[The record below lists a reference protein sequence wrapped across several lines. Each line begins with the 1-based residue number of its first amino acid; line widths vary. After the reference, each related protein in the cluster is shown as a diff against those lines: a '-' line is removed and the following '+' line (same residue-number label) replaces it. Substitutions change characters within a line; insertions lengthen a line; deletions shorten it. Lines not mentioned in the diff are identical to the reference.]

1 MAIGYIHPLI
11 PKRNLDGNKL
21 KGKSAI
27 KLSMKLNMTSV
38 RELVVLHS
46 TPSMFDRFLVQCL
59 EVVGRF
65 EQQTFY
71 IVSLRVE
78 RILACQRG
86 AKVHANSDTT
96 SKHPPQEERIIDIV
110 LGTTS

>member
-1 MAIGYIHPLI
+1 
-11 PKRNLDGNKL
+11 
-21 KGKSAI
+21 
-27 KLSMKLNMTSV
+27 
-38 RELVVLHS
+38 
-46 TPSMFDRFLVQCL
+46 MFDRFLVQCL